1 MRKCEKQIAASGT
14 KITAGNG
21 DSGKKKKKP
30 SGKMSQTS
38 NKLEKPLVED
48 VVYRWEAAWHSY
60 RTTRTKK
67 HKVTGDT

>member
-1 MRKCEKQIAASGT
+1 MEIVE
-14 KITAGNG
+14 
-21 DSGKKKKKP
+21 KKKKP